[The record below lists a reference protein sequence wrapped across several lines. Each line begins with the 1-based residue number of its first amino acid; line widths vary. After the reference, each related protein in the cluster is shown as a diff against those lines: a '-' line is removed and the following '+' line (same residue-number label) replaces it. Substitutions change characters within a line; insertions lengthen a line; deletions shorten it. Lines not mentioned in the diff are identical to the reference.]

1 MRPHGLYSPWN
12 SLGQNTG
19 VGSLSRLQGI
29 FPTQGWNLGL
39 PHCRQ
44 ILYQLSHQGSP
55 CVSAHAVGLS
65 VTWPRASQHQGGRQC
80 SAGTGPHQHGSSRC
94 RAPTEEPDVRS
105 QDLRSCPSSHCGLC
119 SSSRSELWAAG
130 PHTGGPG
137 PFLAPAPGLLVD
149 LPTGSLGLQGSS
161 SPFLSSPLAISQ
173 FFSPHAEN
181 KSSLQFSFP
190 LLL

>member
-1 MRPHGLYSPWN
+1 MGL
-12 SLGQNTG
+12 
-19 VGSLSRLQGI
+19 
-29 FPTQGWNLGL
+29 
-39 PHCRQ
+39 
-44 ILYQLSHQGSP
+44 
-55 CVSAHAVGLS
+55 A

-94 RAPTEEPDVRS
+94 CAPTEEPDVRS
-105 QDLRSCPSSHCGLC
+105 RDLRSCPSCHCGLC
-119 SSSRSELWAAG
+119 SLSRSELWAAG

-137 PFLAPAPGLLVD
+137 PLLAPAPGLLVGRRHPALVD
-149 LPTGSLGLQGSS
+149 LPTGSWGLHGSS

-181 KSSLQFSFP
+181 KNSLQFYFP